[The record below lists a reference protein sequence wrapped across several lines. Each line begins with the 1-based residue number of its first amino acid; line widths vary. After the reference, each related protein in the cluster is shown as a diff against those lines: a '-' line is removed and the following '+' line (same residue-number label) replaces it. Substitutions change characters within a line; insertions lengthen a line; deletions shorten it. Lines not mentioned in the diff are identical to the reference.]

1 MRVQAVL
8 EQLERPLLCSS
19 IRAADQMS
27 GELPDAAALLDH
39 YQPRGLAFVVHDARQ
54 VLQQQQIPPPTPR
67 LARSRV
73 CLQRPCMHGG
83 RRSQSLWC
91 RLTA

>member
-1 MRVQAVL
+1 ML

-27 GELPDAAALLDH
+27 GELPDAAALLDQ

-54 VLQQQQIPPPTPR
+54 VLVVPPPPPPPPAPV
-67 LARSRV
+67 ARICV
-73 CLQRPCMHGG
+73 CLQRPCMCGG
-83 RRSQSLWC
+83 RRLHSLCC
-91 RLTA
+91 R